1 MNIAIVKQIFA
12 IFENIKANKMILG
25 TKIRKLRIQKKWSQ
39 EELAFKLNVGQTTIS
54 NFESSKTIPDFLVML
69 KVCEIFDIGLDYF
82 IENDKMVLE
91 KLGVLSKTLPEGVI
105 KNILKRIELLEK
117 SLSSEPN

>member
-1 MNIAIVKQIFA
+1 
-12 IFENIKANKMILG
+12 MILG
-25 TKIRKLRIQKKWSQ
+25 TKIRKLRIQNKWSQ
-39 EELAFKLNVGQTTIS
+39 EELAYKLNVGQTTIS

-91 KLGVLSKTLPEGVI
+91 KLGVLSKTLPG
-105 KNILKRIELLEK
+105 RGY
-117 SLSSEPN
+117 

>member
-1 MNIAIVKQIFA
+1 LNIAIVKQIFA